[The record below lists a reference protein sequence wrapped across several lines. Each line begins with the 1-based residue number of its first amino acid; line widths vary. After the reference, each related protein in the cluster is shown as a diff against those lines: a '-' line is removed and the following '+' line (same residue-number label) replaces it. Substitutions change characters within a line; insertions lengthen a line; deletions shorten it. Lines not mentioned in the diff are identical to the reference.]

1 MSTIEKA
8 VGKFFSDDKKETSDS
23 EKDLSLPEAA
33 DQRQQYD
40 ESDEAPSPQNTNRLL
55 TGDEAPVSAESAAD
69 PGPILKIPLQRLEA
83 MGMISPE
90 KPRSQ
95 VAEEYRII
103 KRPLLTNISGNSAA
117 DIQNPNLLMVT
128 SSLQGEGKTF
138 TALNLALSMSLER
151 DKTVLFIDG
160 DISKAS
166 AGSLLGVPEDTP
178 GLIDLLVHDEIRLED
193 VILKTD
199 IPNLRVIPAGRL
211 HDQAT
216 ELLAS
221 QKMKALTDE
230 LSTRYSDRIIIFD
243 SPPLLLTTE
252 ARVLA
257 NTMGQVVFVVAAE
270 QTSNDA
276 LTEAIGFLSEDKVIG
291 MVLNKAKRNL
301 WDKHRYGYG
310 YGHYGYGGY
319 GSAGRTADALENA
332 G

>member
-8 VGKFFSDDKKETSDS
+8 VGKFLSDNKKNENDS
-23 EKDLSLPEAA
+23 GKDLPLQDELV
-33 DQRQQYD
+33 DQHLQYD
-40 ESDEAPSPQNTNRLL
+40 DSHSDPSPPDESQLL
-55 TGDEAPVSAESAAD
+55 VGDDAPVSHQTDAE
-69 PGPILKIPLQRLEA
+69 PELIIKIPLQKLEA
-83 MGMISPE
+83 MGMITPE

-103 KRPLLTNISGNSAA
+103 KRPLLTNISGNSAVE
-117 DIQNPNLLMVT
+117 IENSNLMMVT

-160 DISKAS
+160 DVSKAS
-166 AGSLLGVPEDTP
+166 AGYLLGVPENTP
-178 GLIDLLVHDEIRLED
+178 GLIDLLVYDNVRLED

-199 IPNLRVIPAGRL
+199 IPNLRVIPAGRQ
-211 HDQAT
+211 HDRAT

-221 QKMKALTDE
+221 QKMNALTDE

-252 ARVLA
+252 ARVMA

-310 YGHYGYGGY
+310 YGYYGYG
-319 GSAGRTADALENA
+319 SSGRRQEEAVEKV